1 MPIPATDKDH
11 LRFKDHQSETNL
23 FARRI
28 LVSLLI
34 VVVLFGCLIFRF
46 YRLQVVN
53 YDDYVTRSDSNR
65 IQVQPIAPTRGMI
78 YDRNGILLADN
89 RASYYLSIVKERTK
103 DLEQTIDTVASLIN
117 IDARDRTNFQKAL
130 RLRRRPYESVP
141 LRYRLTE
148 EEIAQIAVNEYRLD
162 GVEIEAEL
170 TRYYPFGELFG
181 HVIGYVGRISETEV
195 ANFDEM
201 TYRNYSG
208 THNIGKT
215 GLERFYEQHL
225 LGGVGSEHIETN
237 AHGRVLRV
245 LDRID
250 PTPGSDLHL
259 HLDMRLQQVAAD
271 AIGDRRGAVVAI
283 DVATGGI
290 VALVSVPSFDTNLFV
305 TGISFDDYKALNESP
320 DLPLYNRAI
329 QGQYPPG
336 SVLKPMLGV
345 GGLASGVID
354 PAHRIRDPGFFRPEG
369 DSRIY
374 RDWKKGGHGMRVDL
388 RQAITESCDTYF
400 YDLSLRMGIDLM
412 HPLGEAFGLGKRTGI
427 DVPHERPGL
436 WPSRQWKRGA
446 RGLPWFPGD
455 SLNVSIGQGDVLTTP
470 LQLAVLTS
478 SLARRGTTLRP
489 QVVARVGEEVQPAE
503 EIGHWDAASVH
514 WDYVVDAMEEVVHG
528 ARGTAKAS
536 GRGAAYRI
544 AGKTGTAQV
553 VGIAQG
559 ENYDREKV
567 RERQRDHALYIAFAP
582 ADKPK
587 LAVAVVIENGEHG
600 STAAA
605 PVARTVFDGWFAF
618 NPLSAE
624 PAAVGGTATGYSP

>member
-1 MPIPATDKDH
+1 MPISATDKDH

-28 LVSLLI
+28 LVSLLF

-46 YRLQVVN
+46 YRLQVVS
-53 YDDYVTRSDSNR
+53 YEDYVTRSDSNR
-65 IQVQPIAPTRGMI
+65 IQVQPIPPTRGMI

-103 DLEQTIDTVASLIN
+103 DLEKTIDTVASLIDV
-117 IDARDRTNFQKAL
+117 DARDRTNFQKAL

-170 TRYYPFGELFG
+170 TRHYPFGELFG
-181 HVIGYVGRISETEV
+181 HVIGYVGRISEAEV
-195 ANFDEM
+195 AGFDEA

-215 GLERFYEQHL
+215 GLERFYEPHL

-250 PTPGSDLHL
+250 PVPGKDLHL
-259 HLDMRLQQVAAD
+259 HLDMRLQQVATA

-283 DVATGGI
+283 DVASGGV

-345 GGLASGVID
+345 GGLAAGVID
-354 PAHRIRDPGFFRPEG
+354 PAYSIRDPGFFRPEG

-374 RDWKKGGHGMRVDL
+374 RDWKKGGHGMKVDL
-388 RQAITESCDTYF
+388 RQAIAESCDTYF

-412 HPLGEAFGLGKRTGI
+412 HPLGEAFGLGQRTGI
-427 DVPHERPGL
+427 DIPHERAGL

-455 SLNVSIGQGDVLTTP
+455 SLNVSIGQGFVLTTP

-489 QVVARVGEEVQPAE
+489 QVVARVGDEVQPAE

-528 ARGTAKAS
+528 ARGTAKVS
-536 GRGAAYRI
+536 GRGASYRM

-559 ENYDREKV
+559 EDYDREKL

-582 ADKPK
+582 AEQPK
-587 LAVAVVIENGEHG
+587 LAIAVVIENGEHG
-600 STAAA
+600 SSVAA
-605 PVARTVFDGWFAF
+605 PIARTIFDAWFAF
-618 NPLSAE
+618 HPLQGE
-624 PAAVGGTATGYSP
+624 PEAVGAATGYRP